1 MGIGGQIKLFTKLTA
16 NFPADE
22 TYVSTLVRFGD
33 LQARVEYL
41 FTQKTWGNAWA
52 NERVGDDSL
61 ASYNDV
67 IYPVEVLNRN
77 AITERWAVIFTS
89 ASDFYVLGE
98 YSGVLALGSTAA
110 DCAPINPYTGEA
122 YFRIRHEGWG
132 AGWVSNN
139 VLRFNTVGAIGHV
152 WVIRTVQA
160 GEAVVATDQ
169 GRVELRGDAD

>member
-1 MGIGGQIKLFTKLTA
+1 VGIGGQIKLFTKLTM

-22 TYVSTLVRFGD
+22 TYVSTLLRFGD
-33 LQARVEYL
+33 LQARVAYL
-41 FTQKTWGNAWA
+41 FTQKTWGNVWS
-52 NERVGDDSL
+52 NERIGDDSL

-67 IYPVEVLNRN
+67 AFPVEVLNRN
-77 AITERWAVIFTS
+77 AIAERWSVIFDSPTT
-89 ASDFYVLGE
+89 FYVLGE
-98 YSGVLALGSTAA
+98 FSGVVTTGNTST

-132 AGWVSNN
+132 TGWVSNN